1 MFTISTHDN
10 NIKICRSGHYLLLR
24 LPEPVFVFCS
34 FLMTLNRFGL
44 AIIIS
49 ISKILVKKSID
60 PKLNLPLS
68 RRLSFLQCSFSCS
81 IGQLIFV
88 VFLSFLFLFSS
99 SEEEEGDRVRFLDA
113 TRSTRFLP
121 SLSSSE
127 EEEGDRLRFLDET
140 RSTRSTR

>member
-10 NIKICRSGHYLLLR
+10 NIKTCRSGHHLLLR

-34 FLMTLNRFGL
+34 FLRTLNRFGL

-49 ISKILVKKSID
+49 ISKILVKKSTD
-60 PKLNLPLS
+60 LKLNLPLS
-68 RRLSFLQCSFSCS
+68 RRLSFLQRSFSCG
-81 IGQLIFV
+81 IGLIFV
-88 VFLSFLFLFSS
+88 VFLLFFIPFFFFF
-99 SEEEEGDRVRFLDA
+99 GGGGRPGTFLDA

-127 EEEGDRLRFLDET
+127 EEEGDRAHFLDAT
-140 RSTRSTR
+140 RFGAFL